1 MARSVADGFSVFL
14 DRLVPTEAQ
23 RSAAAKHRSSVETSI
38 RGGMAVNLFRE
49 TGSFH
54 HGTGVRN
61 HCDVDLLVSIKEN
74 KPLTSDTA
82 LSWVK
87 SALRA
92 SFPYTT
98 VNIRRPAV
106 VVDFAGGDERWE
118 VIPGF
123 LKSRGTNDPYVYD
136 IPGAA
141 SGWLESAPMEH
152 LAYVNE
158 INKTAGRVGGAKS
171 LSRLAK
177 AWKYYNDVPIS
188 SFYLEMRAAQYMST
202 QSSFVAVWDICGL
215 LESLYN
221 HSLASMND
229 PKGATGRFYPCSSD
243 VRKVTALSKLK
254 TGATRARKALDAH
267 NASDPATAFAYLD
280 LLFGGNF
287 PAR

>member
-1 MARSVADGFSVFL
+1 MARSVTEGFTVFL

-23 RSAAAKHRSSVETSI
+23 RTAAAKHRASVEASI
-38 RGGMAVNLFRE
+38 KGGMGVHRFRE

-61 HCDVDLLVSIKEN
+61 HCDVDLLVSVNET
-74 KPLTSDTA
+74 KPLSSDTA

-87 SALRA
+87 SALKA

-98 VNIRRPAV
+98 VTIRRPAV

-123 LKSRGTNDPYVYD
+123 LKSRGKDDPYVYD

-141 SGWLESAPMEH
+141 TGWLESAPVEH
-152 LAYVNE
+152 LDYVND

-202 QSSFVAVWDICGL
+202 QSSFVAVWDVCGL
-215 LESLYN
+215 LENLYG

-243 VRKVTALSKLK
+243 AKRITALSKLS
-254 TGATRARKALDAH
+254 TAATRARKALDAH
-267 NASDPATAFAYLD
+267 NASDPNTAFFYLD